1 MNDLMWEVT
10 QLHSNTRD
18 IEDNPITD
26 VQMKCLK
33 SSETGEITFFQVENF
48 AKTNAASNLR
58 VKEGLGLC
66 SQNLGTLKEHSRQ
79 RCYQQDPTLRSRK
92 T

>member
-18 IEDNPITD
+18 TEDSPITD

-58 VKEGLGLC
+58 VKEWIGFMQPELGHVERTFQAEVL
-66 SQNLGTLKEHSRQ
+66 SAGSNT
-79 RCYQQDPTLRSRK
+79 
-92 T
+92 